1 MSYDYKPSD
10 ERIGVIGRRYSHK
23 ISAEIKAN
31 KAAAQKS
38 AEEAILRAEAR
49 AQEIGTDPREHIIQ
63 GSDDRMNAVL
73 YNPEKYDNFQNQNAY
88 REGFINHGNRRIVAN
103 LKTIT
108 PEELKNIGYNDYLSG
123 IGLDALPDVLSK
135 NFIYLLGYNE
145 AKSKE
150 EFEVYGPQNSK
161 RR

>member
-10 ERIGVIGRRYSHK
+10 QRTGVVGRRYSHK

-49 AQEIGTDPREHIIQ
+49 VKEIGTEPREYIMQ

-73 YNPEKYDNFQNQNAY
+73 YNPEKYDNVQNQSAY
-88 REGFINHGNRRIVAN
+88 SKGFLEHGGRRIVAN

-108 PEELKNIGYNDYLSG
+108 PEELMNIGYNDYSSG

-150 EFEVYGPQNSK
+150 EFEVYGPQKPK